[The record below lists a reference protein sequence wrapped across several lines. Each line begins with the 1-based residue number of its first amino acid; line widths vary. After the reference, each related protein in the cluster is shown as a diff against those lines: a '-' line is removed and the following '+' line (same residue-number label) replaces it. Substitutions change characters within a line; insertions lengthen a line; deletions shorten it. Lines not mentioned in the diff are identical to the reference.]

1 MPFHILAADD
11 VRAALPM
18 PDAIEA
24 MRKAFGLLA
33 AGQADVPLRTGID
46 IPKHEAVTLLMPAY
60 LHVGNRLGAKI
71 VSVFPNN
78 SNLDLPTIHAVVILI
93 NAATGQP
100 EALLEGTALTAI
112 RTGAASGLATDLLAR
127 PDASTVAIIGS
138 GAQARTQ
145 LEAVC
150 CVRHI
155 ERACVYSPTRAHA
168 EHFAA
173 GMAGHPGVPAS
184 IEVVSSAHEAAA
196 QADIICAATTSSTP
210 VVGPTDVRPGAHIN
224 GVGSYT
230 PAMRE
235 IDPELVKRARVVVDQ
250 RQAALAEAGEVIAC
264 IQDGSLREGDLIEL
278 GEVVNGRQPGRTDA
292 EQITFFKSV
301 GLAAQDIAAAQ
312 QALTTAQ
319 QKKLGTQVK
328 FG

>member
-33 AGQADVPLRTGID
+33 AGQADVPLRTAIE
-46 IPKHEAVTLLMPAY
+46 IPKHDAMTLFMPAY
-60 LHVGNRLGAKI
+60 LHMGNRLGAKI

-78 SNLDLPTIHAVVILI
+78 PNLDLPTLHAVVILI

-100 EALLEGTALTAI
+100 QALLEGTALTAI

-127 PDASTVAIIGS
+127 PDAATLALIGA
-138 GAQARTQ
+138 GVQARTQ

-150 CVRHI
+150 CVRQI
-155 ERACVYSPTRAHA
+155 ERVRVYSRTRAHA
-168 EHFAA
+168 ERFAA
-173 GMAGHPGVPAS
+173 EMARRQGAPAS
-184 IEVVSSAHEAAA
+184 IEVVSSAHEAAE
-196 QADIICAATTSSTP
+196 QADIICTATTSSTP
-210 VVGPTDVRPGAHIN
+210 VIGPADVRPGAHIN

-235 IDPELVKRARVVVDQ
+235 IDPELLRHARVVVDQ
-250 RQAALAEAGEVIAC
+250 RRAALAEAGEVIAC
-264 IQDGSLREGDLIEL
+264 IQDGSLQEGDLVEL
-278 GEVVNGRQPGRTDA
+278 GEVVNGQQSGRTSA

-312 QALTTAQ
+312 QAITTALH
-319 QKKLGTQVK
+319 KRLGTTVN
-328 FG
+328 FR